1 MSHTSYHLLPT
12 TALWCGRAGDLQ
24 TDEGGNQTREQS
36 DKQKPGTRGPDF
48 WSWALS
54 MVQFCLLQLQ
64 PRWNYALTK
73 KLLFADLFIHSF
85 HEHICCLVAELCQ
98 TLCDPL
104 DCSLP
109 GSSVQAR
116 ILEWFTIP
124 FSRGSSQ
131 PKDLTHI
138 SYIFCISVRFFT
150 TEPPGTPLMN
160 IYAQSVGCHFLLH
173 HEHVYWATNCQ

>member
-1 MSHTSYHLLPT
+1 MKEEIKPENKVINRSQEL
-12 TALWCGRAGDLQ
+12 
-24 TDEGGNQTREQS
+24 GGLIS
-36 DKQKPGTRGPDF
+36 GPGLF
-48 WSWALS
+48 
-54 MVQFCLLQLQ
+54 QFCLLQLQ

-73 KLLFADLFIHSF
+73 KLLFADLFSHSF
-85 HEHICCLVAELCQ
+85 HEHICCLVAELCL

-104 DCSLP
+104 DCSPP
-109 GSSVQAR
+109 GSSGHGILQAG

-138 SYIFCISVRFFT
+138 SYISCTAGRFFT
-150 TEPPGTPLMN
+150 TEPPGNPLMN
-160 IYAQSVGCHFLLH
+160 IYAPSVGCHFLLH